1 MAWKSHSTSGNYL
14 SKPTGSRRLMIQ
26 GIYTASRGMTPLMQQ
41 QDQIAN
47 NLANIHT
54 TGFKQSSLFIKSYN
68 KFMEN
73 DQIQPFASS
82 DIKADEVFVDYREGP
97 MKMTKEPFDMMI
109 KGSGF
114 FTIMTAD
121 GVQYTRNGNFS
132 LDPDG
137 LLVTAD
143 GSKVMGKDGYIRVD
157 KELPVFITE
166 NGEVM
171 QNNEPRGELKIADFE
186 KPYSF
191 RRMGESRFL
200 PLLPDDSP
208 HESGGYSIRQGY
220 LEGSNVDMIRNMVQM
235 ITSYRTFEA
244 DQKALQ
250 AQDETLDKSVNQVGR
265 VG

>member
-1 MAWKSHSTSGNYL
+1 
-14 SKPTGSRRLMIQ
+14 MIQ
-26 GIYTASRGMTPLMQQ
+26 GIYTASRGMTPLTQQ

-54 TGFKQSSLFIKSYN
+54 TGFKQSSLFVKSYH
-68 KFMEN
+68 KYLAN
-73 DQIQPFASS
+73 DQLQPFVSS
-82 DIKADEVFVDYREGP
+82 DIKADEVYVDYREGP
-97 MKMTKEPFDMMI
+97 MKMTKEPLDVMV

-114 FTIMTAD
+114 LTIMTAE

-137 LLVTAD
+137 LIITAD
-143 GSKVMGKDGYIRVD
+143 GSKVMGNDGYIRVERD
-157 KELPVFITE
+157 LPISITE

-171 QNNEPRGELKIADFE
+171 QNNESKGVLKIVDFD
-186 KPYSF
+186 KPYNL
-191 RRMGESRFL
+191 RRTGESRFV
-200 PLLPDDSP
+200 PLMP
-208 HESGGYSIRQGY
+208 ESLQRESRGYSVRQGY

-244 DQKALQ
+244 DQKALH
-250 AQDETLDKSVNQVGR
+250 AQDETLDKAVNQVGR